1 MTDETKKI
9 TIGQSGHTYA
19 VVTTFG
25 TYYVF
30 GVNDFKLD
38 IFAQL
43 LFFEGDFGT
52 AGFCLSQVLTWY
64 IYQ

>member
-9 TIGQSGHTYA
+9 TIGQSGAIYM
-19 VVTTFG
+19 VVTTLG
-25 TYYVF
+25 NYAVF
-30 GVNDFKLD
+30 GVTDFKLD

-64 IYQ
+64 RYA